1 MDIITQ
7 SIQPPPQG
15 GFMGDKWASYEKPQ
29 FTYQR
34 ANYPCAPRRSNGG
47 RDRD

>member
-34 ANYPCAPRRSNGG
+34 LGELPLRPKEIEWWA
-47 RDRD
+47 